1 MPALDRIEVKGF
13 KSIRQM
19 DLELRPLNVLIGAN
33 GSGKSNFI
41 SVFRF
46 LNAMVERRLQVYVG
60 QAGGADNLL
69 YYGQNT
75 TDELNI
81 KIKVGQ
87 YSYEVGFRTTIEERV
102 VFSIE
107 NFYLDDGIEYQ
118 EILDT
123 ASGHQEA
130 RIEEWSKKPS
140 AEAIKKLISSFG
152 GNLPNNIAAEI
163 FVALNGWKVYHFHD
177 TSDTSRI
184 KVTQDLN
191 DNQMLRPDASNLAA
205 YLYLLREKHRPYYDK
220 IVKTIRLVA
229 PFFDDFSLQ
238 PNPLNMET
246 ILLRWRE
253 RGVER
258 DLSASLLSDGTLRF
272 ICLATLLLQP
282 KLPST
287 ILIDEPEL
295 GLHPYAIG
303 ILAEL
308 LQSASVDTQ
317 VIVSTQSVS
326 LIDEFKAE
334 DIIVVEREE
343 GQSTFKR
350 LNTHQLEGW
359 LEEYALSELW
369 EKNIIGG
376 RPTRWELQWQKVS

>member
-60 QAGGADNLL
+60 QAGGVDNLL
-69 YYGQNT
+69 YFGRQTSYQLEVRLNFGNNGYYAGFIPDVDNRLIFSGEQCWYRKYEFEKRNAEVT
-75 TDELNI
+75 SSDLGGGHIESELEKNLLPEF
-81 KIKVGQ
+81 KDVWGD
-87 YSYEVGFRTTIEERV
+87 V
-102 VFSIE
+102 
-107 NFYLDDGIEYQ
+107 L
-118 EILDT
+118 
-123 ASGHQEA
+123 
-130 RIEEWSKKPS
+130 
-140 AEAIKKLISSFG
+140 EAIKSWIY
-152 GNLPNNIAAEI
+152 
-163 FVALNGWKVYHFHD
+163 YHFHD

-376 RPTRWELQWQKVS
+376 RPTRWELQWQKES